1 MLLIKAKF
9 IGENGSLGYLKN
21 GKYHLFFSITK
32 SAQVQIKPI
41 GDSGGKIC
49 RYDSLRGFLDNWVIL
64 ENDQKF

>member
-21 GKYHLFFSITK
+21 GKYHLLFSITK

-49 RYDSLRGFLDNWVIL
+49 GYDSLRGFLDNWEIL

>member
-49 RYDSLRGFLDNWVIL
+49 RYGCELLSFFSIFGIQNNRAN
-64 ENDQKF
+64 

>member
-32 SAQVQIKPI
+32 SAQVQINLLATVVVKYADTTAYEVFWI
-41 GDSGGKIC
+41 TGK
-49 RYDSLRGFLDNWVIL
+49 F
-64 ENDQKF
+64 